1 MAKEDIIEV
10 RGKVLEV
17 LPTGKYKVELE
28 NGHTVTAHVS
38 GKMRMNYIRTLAG
51 DTVRM
56 EMSPYDLT
64 CARITYREDKIRR
77 DA

>member
-38 GKMRMNYIRTLAG
+38 GKMRMNYIRILAG

-64 CARITYREDKIRR
+64 KGRITWRGKM
-77 DA
+77 